1 MTEKNEAEDG
11 NSISLK
17 SPWHMK
23 WDRQQFL
30 PFFPVAEIGSI
41 MHLLYFSY
49 PQEIWAQFV
58 EWGKKVLSPYSPQW
72 SVYFSVSLLQIAGKH
87 PVFVFTKD
95 DCCDRLQQDRPSL
108 VLHVEDPPQRHALE
122 IQILEFVSDKV
133 DHMQRCV
140 HKLNESILQ
149 FGAKNPFISGSLLCF
164 TFYNVS
170 CIHEKLI
177 DMRIFMIRECCK
189 SLVRCGCWCHHHDQH
204 HQY

>member
-1 MTEKNEAEDG
+1 MGEFKQIQEILNKLGTEFYKIDEEMTEKNEAEDG

-72 SVYFSVSLLQIAGKH
+72 SVYFSVSLLQKPGKH
-87 PVFVFTKD
+87 PV
-95 DCCDRLQQDRPSL
+95 CS
-108 VLHVEDPPQRHALE
+108 
-122 IQILEFVSDKV
+122 
-133 DHMQRCV
+133 
-140 HKLNESILQ
+140 
-149 FGAKNPFISGSLLCF
+149 
-164 TFYNVS
+164 
-170 CIHEKLI
+170 
-177 DMRIFMIRECCK
+177 FMDICQ
-189 SLVRCGCWCHHHDQH
+189 L
-204 HQY
+204 

>member
-1 MTEKNEAEDG
+1 MGEFKQIQEILNKLGTEFYKLDEEMTEKNEAEDG

-87 PVFVFTKD
+87 PVFIYTLLSNGHNKSIYSKIDWNQIHHKPNSFS
-95 DCCDRLQQDRPSL
+95 SL
-108 VLHVEDPPQRHALE
+108 
-122 IQILEFVSDKV
+122 F
-133 DHMQRCV
+133 
-140 HKLNESILQ
+140 
-149 FGAKNPFISGSLLCF
+149 
-164 TFYNVS
+164 
-170 CIHEKLI
+170 CI
-177 DMRIFMIRECCK
+177 
-189 SLVRCGCWCHHHDQH
+189 
-204 HQY
+204 

>member
-1 MTEKNEAEDG
+1 MGEFKQIQEILSKIGTEIFKIDEEMTEKNEAEDG

-30 PFFPVAEIGSI
+30 PFFPVAEIESI

-87 PVFVFTKD
+87 PVFPHLSPTHPRAPPYLFLSPS
-95 DCCDRLQQDRPSL
+95 RLGIIWL
-108 VLHVEDPPQRHALE
+108 TNIV
-122 IQILEFVSDKV
+122 
-133 DHMQRCV
+133 
-140 HKLNESILQ
+140 
-149 FGAKNPFISGSLLCF
+149 
-164 TFYNVS
+164 
-170 CIHEKLI
+170 
-177 DMRIFMIRECCK
+177 
-189 SLVRCGCWCHHHDQH
+189 
-204 HQY
+204 

>member
-1 MTEKNEAEDG
+1 MGEFKQIQEILSKIGTEFFKIDEEMTEKNEAEDG

-72 SVYFSVSLLQIAGKH
+72 SVYFSVSLLQKPRKH
-87 PVFVFTKD
+87 PV
-95 DCCDRLQQDRPSL
+95 L
-108 VLHVEDPPQRHALE
+108 A
-122 IQILEFVSDKV
+122 
-133 DHMQRCV
+133 
-140 HKLNESILQ
+140 
-149 FGAKNPFISGSLLCF
+149 
-164 TFYNVS
+164 
-170 CIHEKLI
+170 
-177 DMRIFMIRECCK
+177 
-189 SLVRCGCWCHHHDQH
+189 
-204 HQY
+204 